1 MPCLNCNST
10 LVRNNEV
17 FLCEGCGLINVSK
30 IISFPQNENIDREFI
45 DLTLLYREW
54 GLPNLNEAKKYM
66 RSAYV
71 YIHSGRFSMSEMAAA
86 VAHIHMR
93 NLDRPTNLYKHCK
106 YLGVKT
112 TKVKRMIKK
121 LLDFEDVSW
130 HYNIEEATR
139 LCENLEVDLDLE
151 VMKKVEDNY
160 IITPSII
167 AGVVYM
173 TTNLSHRKVAN
184 LFNLSATNVL
194 NKKKKLEE
202 KI

>member
-1 MPCLNCNST
+1 MSIVYINSRDRVT
-10 LVRNNEV
+10 EYPVVES
-17 FLCEGCGLINVSK
+17 EHPLIKHVERDAGRDRPPSMAGN
-30 IISFPQNENIDREFI
+30 IIPRPIGNTF
-45 DLTLLYREW
+45 W
-54 GLPNLNEAKKYM
+54 GRL
-66 RSAYV
+66 SAYD
-71 YIHSGRFSMSEMAAA
+71 HLA
-86 VAHIHMR
+86 
-93 NLDRPTNLYKHCK
+93 
-106 YLGVKT
+106 
-112 TKVKRMIKK
+112 VKRMIKK

-173 TTNLSHRKVAN
+173 TTNLSHRKVAS

>member
-1 MPCLNCNST
+1 MPCLNCKSF
-10 LVRNNEV
+10 LIRKGEV
-17 FLCEGCGLINVSK
+17 FQCESCGLINVSK
-30 IISFPQNENIDREFI
+30 IISFPQNEKIDREFI

-54 GLPNLNEAKKYM
+54 DLPDLEGAKKYM
-66 RSAYV
+66 RTAYV
-71 YIHSGRFSMSEMAAA
+71 YIHSGRFSMSEMAAT

-121 LLDFEDVSW
+121 LLDFEDVNW

-139 LCENLEVDLDLE
+139 LCENFQIDLDLE
-151 VMKKVEDNY
+151 VMKKVEGNC

-173 TTNLSHRKVAN
+173 TTNLSHRKVAS

-202 KI
+202 II